1 MLGISFKIPNEYDTI
16 LYKILENIDLD
27 KQSICKIKEGEV
39 LNENGACF
47 FKDEIYK
54 WIDFE
59 TMIKSNKHYPI
70 FLNLQIYCNSNFSQD
85 INNYSEFLDSKCQLI
100 LFITDNEYV
109 EVYTKKQNHLNLI
122 NKNVTKYHFE
132 DVKYIDQNMVRKEF
146 TAYY

>member
-16 LYKILENIDLD
+16 LYKILENIELD
-27 KQSICKIKEGEV
+27 NQSICKIKEDEV
-39 LNENGACF
+39 LNENGDCF
-47 FKDEIYK
+47 FNNKIYK

-59 TMIKSNKHYPI
+59 AMIKSKKHYPI
-70 FLNLQIYCNSNFSQD
+70 FLNLQIYYNSNFLQD
-85 INNYSEFLDSKCQLI
+85 INNYSEFLDSECQLI

-109 EVYTKKQNHLNLI
+109 EVYTKNQNHLNLI
-122 NKNVTKYHFE
+122 NKNVIKYNFE